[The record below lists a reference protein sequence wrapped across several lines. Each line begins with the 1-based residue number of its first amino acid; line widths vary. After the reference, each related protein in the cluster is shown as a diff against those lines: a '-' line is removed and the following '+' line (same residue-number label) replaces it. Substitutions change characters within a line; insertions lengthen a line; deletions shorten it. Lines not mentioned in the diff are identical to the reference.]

1 MTVCVICMVLVF
13 EQEKAENKNVMS
25 RIDGTGEHLES
36 IYQFQQLLEY
46 ADFSVGKF
54 GEDA

>member
-46 ADFSVGKF
+46 ADFSGP
-54 GEDA
+54 